1 MYCLI
6 VFLLYALKIFHMMLL
21 SRCLSVCARFSPY
34 TQRII
39 HVTPTFYLQ
48 CFDVDSRCSSSPEKS
63 CAPGKLYGHFYLI
76 IMWPLLITLMWILHQ
91 DWENF
96 TTLCEGRSAFF
107 LLMGKFGMC
116 DLYAPTWGRM
126 HQLEGESWVDYN
138 KHMKVHWEFTI
149 IRNSSIS
156 SHCIILSEWFTLIV
170 NVMTCFLSIHIAL
183 LRLCVVPINFEG
195 KCKRNK

>member
-48 CFDVDSRCSSSPEKS
+48 CFDVDSCCSSSPEKS

-91 DWENF
+91 DWEILP
-96 TTLCEGRSAFF
+96 LCVKAGVPSFF
-107 LLMGKFGMC
+107 WWASLAC
-116 DLYAPTWGRM
+116 VIYM
-126 HQLEGESWVDYN
+126 HQLEEECTNLRGNLEW
-138 KHMKVHWEFTI
+138 I
-149 IRNSSIS
+149 IINIWK
-156 SHCIILSEWFTLIV
+156 CIGSLQS
-170 NVMTCFLSIHIAL
+170 
-183 LRLCVVPINFEG
+183 
-195 KCKRNK
+195 

>member
-1 MYCLI
+1 MPISMCAFFPLYTTYYTCYSYILFT
-6 VFLLYALKIFHMMLL
+6 VFWCGFLLFEFPWKKLCTGKIVWALLFDNN
-21 SRCLSVCARFSPY
+21 
-34 TQRII
+34 
-39 HVTPTFYLQ
+39 VTITYHI
-48 CFDVDSRCSSSPEKS
+48 DVDSPSRL
-63 CAPGKLYGHFYLI
+63 G
-76 IMWPLLITLMWILHQ
+76 
-91 DWENF
+91 NF
-96 TTLCEGRSAFF
+96 TSLCEGRSAFF